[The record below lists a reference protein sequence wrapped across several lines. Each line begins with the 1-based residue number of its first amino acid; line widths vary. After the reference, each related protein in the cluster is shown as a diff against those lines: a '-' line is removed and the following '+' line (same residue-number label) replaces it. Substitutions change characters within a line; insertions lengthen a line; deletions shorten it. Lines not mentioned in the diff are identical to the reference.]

1 MSSADGPARD
11 IALRT
16 RGLSAGYGDIRVIS
30 EVDLEIS
37 HGQVVA
43 LVGPNGAGKSTLL
56 KAMLGIARVLAGS
69 VALEGRDITGFPLDR
84 LARMGVGYVPQLD
97 DVFDSLRVRENLDMG
112 GYLLDRRRRADRMEL
127 TLEVFPQLRSMLNRY
142 VETLSGGERKMTA
155 IARVLMLDPAVLILD
170 EPTASL
176 SRELSDVVLKE
187 QVRALGN
194 LGKAILLVEQK
205 AVAALEVSDWAYMM
219 VRGRIVMSA
228 PAADAL
234 GSPEMRAKF
243 LGATADAGGQA

>member
-1 MSSADGPARD
+1 MSSAEAPADER
-11 IALRT
+11 ALCT
-16 RGLSAGYGDIRVIS
+16 RGLSAGYS
-30 EVDLEIS
+30 EVPVVSNVDLDVS

-43 LVGPNGAGKSTLL
+43 LVGPNGAGKSTVL
-56 KAMLGIARVLAGS
+56 KAILGIARVLGGS
-69 VALEGRDITGFPLDR
+69 VALNGRDITGFRLDR
-84 LARMGVGYVPQLD
+84 LARLGVGYVPQLD

-112 GYLLDRRRRADRMEL
+112 GYLLDKRGRAERMEM
-127 TLEVFPQLRSMLNRY
+127 TLEVFPALRPMLNRY

-155 IARVLMLDPAVLILD
+155 IARVLMLDPSLLILD

-234 GSPEMRAKF
+234 ESPEMRAKF
-243 LGATADAGGQA
+243 LGVSP

>member
-1 MSSADGPARD
+1 MSSAEAPADER
-11 IALRT
+11 ALCT
-16 RGLSAGYGDIRVIS
+16 RGLSAGYS
-30 EVDLEIS
+30 EVPVVSNVDLDVS

-43 LVGPNGAGKSTLL
+43 VVGPNGAGKSTLL
-56 KAMLGIARVLAGS
+56 KAILGIARLLGGS
-69 VALEGRDITGFPLDR
+69 VALSGRDITGYRLDR
-84 LARMGVGYVPQLD
+84 LARLGVGYVPQLD

-112 GYLLDRRRRADRMEL
+112 GYLLDRRRRAERMEV
-127 TLEVFPQLRSMLNRY
+127 TLHVFPQLQSKLNRY

-155 IARVLMLDPAVLILD
+155 IARVLMLDPSLLILD

-234 GSPEMRAKF
+234 ASPEMRAKF
-243 LGATADAGGQA
+243 LGATPDG

>member
-1 MSSADGPARD
+1 MSSAEAPADER
-11 IALRT
+11 ALCT
-16 RGLSAGYGDIRVIS
+16 RGLSAGYS
-30 EVDLEIS
+30 EVLVVSNVDLDVS

-43 LVGPNGAGKSTLL
+43 VVGPNGAGKSTVL
-56 KAMLGIARVLAGS
+56 KAILGIARVLGGS
-69 VALEGRDITGFPLDR
+69 VALGGRDITGFPLDR

-112 GYLLDRRRRADRMEL
+112 GYLLDRRRRAERMEM
-127 TLEVFPQLRSMLNRY
+127 TLGVFPQLRTMLNRY

-170 EPTASL
+170 EPTAGL
-176 SRELSDVVLKE
+176 SRDLSDVVLTE
-187 QVRALGN
+187 QVRALGD

-234 GSPEMRAKF
+234 ESPEMRAKF
-243 LGATADAGGQA
+243 LGVSP

>member
-1 MSSADGPARD
+1 MSSADLPADER
-11 IALRT
+11 ALCP
-16 RGLSAGYGDIRVIS
+16 RGLSAGYS
-30 EVDLEIS
+30 EVPVVSRVDLDVS

-43 LVGPNGAGKSTLL
+43 VVGPNGAGKSTLL
-56 KAMLGIARVLAGS
+56 KAILGIARVLGGS
-69 VALEGRDITGFPLDR
+69 VALSGRDITGFRLDR

-112 GYLLDRRRRADRMEL
+112 GYLLDRKHRADRMEM
-127 TLEVFPQLRSMLNRY
+127 TLEVFPQLRSKLNRY

-155 IARVLMLDPAVLILD
+155 IARVLMLDPSLLILD

-176 SRELSDVVLKE
+176 SRELSDVVLKD

-234 GSPEMRAKF
+234 GSPDMRAKF
-243 LGATADAGGQA
+243 LGATADT

>member
-1 MSSADGPARD
+1 MSSAEAPADER
-11 IALRT
+11 ALCT
-16 RGLSAGYGDIRVIS
+16 RGLSAGYS
-30 EVDLEIS
+30 EVPVVSKVDLDVS

-43 LVGPNGAGKSTLL
+43 VVGPNGAGKSTLL
-56 KAMLGIARVLAGS
+56 KAILGIARVLGGS
-69 VALEGRDITGFPLDR
+69 VALGGHDITGFRLDR

-112 GYLLDRRRRADRMEL
+112 GYLLDRRQRAERMEMAL
-127 TLEVFPQLRSMLNRY
+127 QVFPHLRPRLNRY

-155 IARVLMLDPAVLILD
+155 IARVLMLDPPLLILD

-234 GSPEMRAKF
+234 GNPEMRATF
-243 LGATADAGGQA
+243 LGATPDR

>member
-1 MSSADGPARD
+1 MSSADGPAGD
-11 IALRT
+11 VALRT
-16 RGLSAGYGDIRVIS
+16 RGLSAGYGDARVIS
-30 EVDLEIS
+30 EVDLKVS

-43 LVGPNGAGKSTLL
+43 VVGPNGAGKSTLL
-56 KAMLGIARVLAGS
+56 KAMLGIARVLGGS

-112 GYLLDRRRRADRMEL
+112 GYLLDRRRRAERLEV
-127 TLEVFPQLRSMLNRY
+127 TLEVFPQLRSKLNRY

-176 SRELSDVVLKE
+176 ARELSDVVLKE

-205 AVAALEVSDWAYMM
+205 AVAAMEVSDWAYLM

-243 LGATADAGGQA
+243 LGGTADAQPPI

>member
-1 MSSADGPARD
+1 MSSAEAPADER
-11 IALRT
+11 ALCT
-16 RGLSAGYGDIRVIS
+16 RGLSAGYS
-30 EVDLEIS
+30 EVLVVSNVDLDVS

-43 LVGPNGAGKSTLL
+43 VVGPNGAGKSTVL
-56 KAMLGIARVLAGS
+56 KAILGIARVLGGS
-69 VALEGRDITGFPLDR
+69 VALDGRDITGFRLDR
-84 LARMGVGYVPQLD
+84 LARLGIGYVPQLD

-112 GYLLDRRRRADRMEL
+112 GYLLDRRRRAERMEM
-127 TLEVFPQLRSMLNRY
+127 TLGVFPQLRTMLNRY

-170 EPTASL
+170 EPTAGL
-176 SRELSDVVLKE
+176 SRDLSDVVLTE
-187 QVRALGN
+187 QVRALGD

-234 GSPEMRAKF
+234 ESPEMRAKF
-243 LGATADAGGQA
+243 LGVSP